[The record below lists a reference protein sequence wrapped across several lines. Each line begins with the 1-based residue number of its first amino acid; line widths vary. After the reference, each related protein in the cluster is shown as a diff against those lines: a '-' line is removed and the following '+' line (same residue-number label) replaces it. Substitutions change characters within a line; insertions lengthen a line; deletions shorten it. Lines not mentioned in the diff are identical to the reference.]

1 MSRSHR
7 IFIIVSSTFNLAT
20 PTNHFG
26 SAWPCIMLFVY
37 SSTTSRFLINAFSET
52 EAAITSIERMHAM
65 EMIPQEKSMVTSP
78 EHGVDSSWP
87 RKGVLEF
94 SGVKMRYR
102 PELPLAL
109 NGLTFTLDHG
119 QRCAVVGRTGAG
131 KSSITSALFRLV
143 EIESGYISLDG
154 VDLGQLGLADIRGRP
169 GGMFILPQDP
179 VLFSGSIKTNLDPF
193 STHVDEDILKSLE
206 LVRFPGASKY
216 SILEDIVEE
225 GGGNFSAGEK
235 QLLCLA
241 RAMLARPRLLV
252 LDEATS
258 SVDLATDEFVQ
269 KMLRSQFPD
278 TTLLTIAHR

>member
-1 MSRSHR
+1 MSLNHD
-7 IFIIVSSTFNLAT
+7 IFIVISSTIVLSNLLLIILARFIIFDS
-20 PTNHFG
+20 P
-26 SAWPCIMLFVY
+26 S
-37 SSTTSRFLINAFSET
+37 TSRFLINAFSEA

-65 EMIPQEKSMVTSP
+65 EMLPQEKSMVTSP
-78 EHGVDSSWP
+78 EHEVDSSWP
-87 RKGVLEF
+87 QKGVLEF
-94 SGVKMRYR
+94 SDVKMRYR

-109 NGLTFTLDHG
+109 TGLTFTLEHG
-119 QRCAVVGRTGAG
+119 QRCAIVGRTGAG

-143 EIESGYISLDG
+143 EIESGSISLDG
-154 VDLGQLGLADIRGRP
+154 VDLSQLGLADIRGRP

-179 VLFSGSIKTNLDPF
+179 VLFSGSIRTNLDPF

>member
-1 MSRSHR
+1 
-7 IFIIVSSTFNLAT
+7 
-20 PTNHFG
+20 
-26 SAWPCIMLFVY
+26 
-37 SSTTSRFLINAFSET
+37 
-52 EAAITSIERMHAM
+52 MHAM
-65 EMIPQEKSMVTSP
+65 EMLPQEKSMVTSP
-78 EHGVDSSWP
+78 EHKVDSSWP
-87 RKGVLEF
+87 RKGKLDF
-94 SGVKMRYR
+94 SDVKMRYR

-109 NGLTFTLDHG
+109 NGLTFTLEHG

-143 EIESGYISLDG
+143 EIESGS
-154 VDLGQLGLADIRGRP
+154 
-169 GGMFILPQDP
+169 
-179 VLFSGSIKTNLDPF
+179 
-193 STHVDEDILKSLE
+193 ILKSLE

-269 KMLRSQFPD
+269 KMLRSQFSD

>member
-1 MSRSHR
+1 VSLNHD
-7 IFIIVSSTFNLAT
+7 IFIVISSTIVLSNLLLIILARFIIFDS
-20 PTNHFG
+20 P
-26 SAWPCIMLFVY
+26 S
-37 SSTTSRFLINAFSET
+37 TSRFLINAFSEA

-65 EMIPQEKSMVTSP
+65 EMLPQEKSMVTSP
-78 EHGVDSSWP
+78 QHEVDSTWP
-87 RKGVLEF
+87 QKGVLEF
-94 SGVKMRYR
+94 SDVKMRYR

-109 NGLTFTLDHG
+109 TGLTFTLEHG

-143 EIESGYISLDG
+143 EIESGSISLDG
-154 VDLGQLGLADIRGRP
+154 VDLSQLGLADIRGRP

-179 VLFSGSIKTNLDPF
+179 VLFSGSIRTNLDPF

-206 LVRFPGASKY
+206 QVRFPGASKD

>member
-1 MSRSHR
+1 
-7 IFIIVSSTFNLAT
+7 
-20 PTNHFG
+20 
-26 SAWPCIMLFVY
+26 MLFVY

-65 EMIPQEKSMVTSP
+65 EMIPQEMSMVTSP

-109 NGLTFTLDHG
+109 NGLTFTLEHG

-154 VDLGQLGLADIRGRP
+154 IDLSQLGLADIRGRP

-225 GGGNFSAGEK
+225 GGDNFSAGEK

>member
-1 MSRSHR
+1 MKFSLLFSQL
-7 IFIIVSSTFNLAT
+7 FNLVA
-20 PTNHFG
+20 PTNHIGPIASFIFD
-26 SAWPCIMLFVY
+26 SP
-37 SSTTSRFLINAFSET
+37 STSRFLINAFSEA

-65 EMIPQEKSMVTSP
+65 EMLPQEKSMVTSP
-78 EHGVDSSWP
+78 QHEVDSSWP
-87 RKGVLEF
+87 QKGILEF
-94 SGVKMRYR
+94 NSVKMRYR

-109 NGLTFTLDHG
+109 TGLTFTLEHG
-119 QRCAVVGRTGAG
+119 QRCAIVGRTGAG

-143 EIESGYISLDG
+143 EIESGSISLDG
-154 VDLGQLGLADIRGRP
+154 VDLSQLGLADIRGRP

-179 VLFSGSIKTNLDPF
+179 VLFSGSIRTNLDPF

-206 LVRFPGASKY
+206 QVRFPGASKD